1 MEGEGQSVGDEAAEW
16 FSNYLKKPGYKMYQL
31 SKHRLIQE
39 DDDWGDIGK
48 PGDKVRKKTFKL
60 SETQDILINI
70 QNEFT

>member
-1 MEGEGQSVGDEAAEW
+1 MEGEGLCVGDKAAEW

-48 PGDKVRKKTFKL
+48 PGDKVRKK
-60 SETQDILINI
+60 NI
-70 QNEFT
+70 QAV